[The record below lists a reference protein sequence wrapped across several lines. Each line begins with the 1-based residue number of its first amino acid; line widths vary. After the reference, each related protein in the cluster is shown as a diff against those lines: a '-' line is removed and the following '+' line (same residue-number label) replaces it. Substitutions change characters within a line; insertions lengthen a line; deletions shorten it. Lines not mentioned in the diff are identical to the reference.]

1 MLLGL
6 IEEYVFGDARGYGR
20 SVLYVCDEKAKWFRT
35 GQVYVEG
42 LDDIIDGILYSA
54 STGGCSVRSSLQ
66 PRQGDINTVPFVTS
80 MSIDIDAETFD
91 VAKKVAKLA
100 HSLLEGLNAVPL
112 VVFTGGKGY
121 ALRVYLSREYREIE
135 EEAYRSLGE
144 MLAEPLPRVA
154 NIELPPIKGLIK
166 VPFTRHEKTKQ
177 LVLLYDPKRDK
188 HVDDP
193 GEAADLLAKA
203 EDKPLPMLKGF
214 EPSKKKAVKP
224 AEAALTSEE
233 RRGGGYEYLERL
245 DPTKL
250 TDCRKRLAILWGLYK
265 GGSVDE
271 AVKAAEEFLEKAGAK
286 DKARQ
291 VKYTVRWAVAKGIK
305 PPRKE
310 TLLKRKSF
318 IGISYEDC
326 LDVLK

>member
-20 SVLYVCDEKAKWFRT
+20 SILYVCEKTKWFRT
-35 GQVYVEG
+35 GQIYVEG

-66 PRQGDINTVPFVTS
+66 PRQGDINTIPFVTS
-80 MSIDIDAETFD
+80 LSIDIDAETFD

-100 HSLLEGLNAVPL
+100 YSLLEGLNTTPL

-121 ALRVYLSREYREIE
+121 ALRVYLSKEYREIE

-144 MLAEPLPRVA
+144 MLTEPLPRVA

-177 LVLLYDPKRDK
+177 LVLFYDPKKDK
-188 HVDDP
+188 HIDELD
-193 GEAADLLAKA
+193 EAADLLAKA

-214 EPSKKKAVKP
+214 EPSKKKAVKAP
-224 AEAALTSEE
+224 AVIPAAEE
-233 RRGGGYEYLERL
+233 RGGGYEYLENL
-245 DPTKL
+245 NPTKL

-265 GGSVDE
+265 GGTVEE
-271 AVKAAEEFLEKAGAK
+271 AIKAAEEFLEKAGAK
-286 DKARQ
+286 EKAKQ
-291 VKYTVRWAVAKGIK
+291 VKYSIRWAVAKGIK

-326 LDVLK
+326 LDMLK